1 MFKITKSKL
10 IGLAAPVISLAAPA
24 AALAQGQL
32 VPSELTKTPNLVN
45 VIQALIRF
53 VLIFAFVVAFVM
65 LLIGGIR
72 WIMAGG
78 DEKAVEKARNTITAA
93 LIGLVII
100 LVAYAIIRVVESFF
114 GLTILGSVVVPTVT
128 SATAAASKT

>member
-1 MFKITKSKL
+1 MLKITKSK
-10 IGLAAPVISLAAPA
+10 IVALAAPVIALAAPA
-24 AALAQGQL
+24 AAFAQVL
-32 VPSELTKTPNLVN
+32 VPTELSKTPNLIN
-45 VIQALIRF
+45 VIQAIIRF

-114 GLTILGSVVVPTVT
+114 GLTILGSVSVPTV
-128 SATAAASKT
+128 APGL

>member
-1 MFKITKSKL
+1 MLKITKSKL
-10 IGLAAPVISLAAPA
+10 IGLAAPVISLVAPA

-32 VPSELTKTPNLVN
+32 VPSELTRTQN
-45 VIQALIRF
+45 VINVVQALIRF
-53 VLIFAFVVAFVM
+53 VLLFAFVAAFVM

-72 WIMAGG
+72 WILAGG

-100 LVAYAIIRVVESFF
+100 LVAYAIIRVVETVF
-114 GLTILGSVVVPTVT
+114 GLTILGTVT
-128 SATAAASKT
+128 IPTITP

>member
-1 MFKITKSKL
+1 MLKITKSKL
-10 IGLAAPVISLAAPA
+10 IGIAAPVIALTAPA
-24 AALAQGQL
+24 AAFAQTL
-32 VPSELTKTPNLVN
+32 VPSELTKTPNLIN
-45 VIQALIRF
+45 VIQAIIRF

-100 LVAYAIIRVVESFF
+100 LVAYAIIRVVETFF
-114 GLTILGSVVVPTVT
+114 GLTILGTVTVPTI
-128 SATAAASKT
+128 AANI